1 MPDLSRARLRRAA
14 ALGTRFLLIGGLST
28 LIEVAVF
35 NLLVFVFGW
44 DVVVSK
50 VVASLVALINAYFG
64 NRQVTFKDRDRRSR
78 RQEILLFVIANAV
91 CTALGAVL
99 VWAGGALAE
108 LITGSAPGP
117 ILLNVINLFSIGVV
131 VVARF
136 GFYHL
141 VVFRVPAAK

>member
-1 MPDLSRARLRRAA
+1 
-14 ALGTRFLLIGGLST
+14 
-28 LIEVAVF
+28 
-35 NLLVFVFGW
+35 
-44 DVVVSK
+44 
-50 VVASLVALINAYFG
+50 
-64 NRQVTFKDRDRRSR
+64 VTFKDRDRRSR